1 MAQPQLYSFVSMSEN
16 EVNTSLRFL
25 HSLLDI
31 PHDSNSPIR
40 LIHPSFRHFLL
51 DSQKCSSKSFWIDK
65 ERAHSDL
72 VKRCLELMTKTLKRI
87 FTIYAHI
94 DLLHMRMRVI
104 IMGFPQMCNMYI
116 FNGLT
121 TWVKWATIGLINVMM
136 NKSIKSFKINVPIG
150 LRRLVSWRKCLKEC
164 LYNEVWI
171 DARGL

>member
-1 MAQPQLYSFVSMSEN
+1 MRWIHRCAFCTPYWIFRMTLTLQFDLSILLSATFFLIAKSVRA
-16 EVNTSLRFL
+16 SLFGLTR
-25 HSLLDI
+25 
-31 PHDSNSPIR
+31 NG
-40 LIHPSFRHFLL
+40 LIATWSRDAWNLWPKL
-51 DSQKCSSKSFWIDK
+51 WNG
-65 ERAHSDL
+65 
-72 VKRCLELMTKTLKRI
+72 I

-116 FNGLT
+116 FIGLT